1 MIIYMRI
8 VGGGLPD
15 APAIRCYEF
24 APHYSEFVVPAARGV
39 EDAAPYG
46 VPLSLHTE
54 TCRTFPLPIPLFS
67 LVFPTSSV
75 YNGVTYTYEGGR
87 AMQCQKLKT
96 YMETGRVV
104 FLPARSIRPNPAQ
117 PRKVFHP
124 EALDELSESIR
135 QHGILQPL
143 SVRRCGNMY
152 ELIAGERRLRAAQ
165 QAGITD
171 IPCIVMSMDDRES
184 GMAAMVE
191 NLQRQDL
198 DFIEEAMGIARLQ
211 REHAMS
217 QEQIARLL
225 GKSQSAIANKL
236 RILKHSEQV
245 LTALR
250 EAGLTERHARALLK
264 LPTEEEKLPAIAEI
278 ARQGMNVA
286 RAEKYIE
293 SLLAKKAEKP
303 QKANVVAFL
312 NSLTQNLQ
320 KIQLSG
326 IPAIS
331 ERRETD
337 SQIVLT
343 ITIPK

>member
-1 MIIYMRI
+1 
-8 VGGGLPD
+8 
-15 APAIRCYEF
+15 
-24 APHYSEFVVPAARGV
+24 
-39 EDAAPYG
+39 
-46 VPLSLHTE
+46 
-54 TCRTFPLPIPLFS
+54 
-67 LVFPTSSV
+67 
-75 YNGVTYTYEGGR
+75 
-87 AMQCQKLKT
+87 MQCQKLKT

-117 PRKVFHP
+117 PRKIFKP
-124 EALDELSESIR
+124 EALDELADSIR

-143 SVRRCGNMY
+143 SVRRCGLSY
-152 ELIAGERRLRAAQ
+152 ELIAGERRLRAAER
-165 QAGITD
+165 AGITD
-171 IPCIVMSMDDRES
+171 IPCIVMSMDDQES
-184 GMAAMVE
+184 SMAALVE

-198 DFIEEAMGIARLQ
+198 DFIEEAMGIRRLMG
-211 REHAMS
+211 EHSMS
-217 QEQIARLL
+217 QEQAARLL

-236 RILKHSEQV
+236 RLLKHSEPV

-250 EAGLTERHARALLK
+250 EAELTERHARALLK
-264 LPTEEEKLPAIAEI
+264 LPGEPEKLTAIGEI
-278 ARQGMNVA
+278 RKQAMSVA

-293 SLLAKKAEKP
+293 SLLQKKEEKHP
-303 QKANVVAFL
+303 KANVGAFL
-312 NSLTQNLQ
+312 NTLTQNLQ